1 MQSLDLFFY
10 LSIINILLFPF
21 SPDNRR
27 KQQSGKTMWRW
38 TGWRR
43 TAFSSCIPKESSAA
57 EPRSVAYGARH
68 LLAATSLACESRD
81 LRNRRDNRWVQFN
94 KLKAE
99 TRVDLIIHIVTET
112 VWKLNKMNEI
122 SRTVWLGISGKF
134 PFLCRLNFNKK
145 FWDKFNE
152 EAPHS
157 RHFNFPNENS

>member
-1 MQSLDLFFY
+1 MSYLCRLRSFHLLYAIAWPFFC

-122 SRTVWLGISGKF
+122 SRTAWLSRNFWEISISVSFKF
-134 PFLCRLNFNKK
+134 QQKILR
-145 FWDKFNE
+145 
-152 EAPHS
+152 
-157 RHFNFPNENS
+157 